1 MWSELPKNLK
11 TVLGLAILGVI
22 GVAAAAFRLS
32 FIALREVASDPGL
45 KFGKGNAWLLPI
57 VLDAALVVSEVILL
71 GASMVRVRNKKGE
84 LEQYDRTVPFLLVAI
99 FGGATIYFNVTRVPS
114 ELRAVTVI
122 PPAAS
127 ILMTLGL
134 AYLMKMLARVS
145 GADHIYEAPPELDP
159 RLIVR
164 RGDVLQGE
172 IVRGL
177 EVPGYAPG
185 MYGAPGAYGQMPSWA
200 PSQIQQTGQPYGNG
214 ELTEATK
221 RRQVEAYLAALGPDQ
236 LQRLAGL
243 GPKAAARELTPTL
256 NGQGLQVS
264 ERYVQQILDEFL
276 AAQRK
281 RK

>member
-11 TVLGLAILGVI
+11 TALGLAILGAV

-32 FIALREVASDPGL
+32 FIALREVASNPQL

-71 GASMVRVRNKKGE
+71 AASMVRVRNKRGE
-84 LEQYDRTVPFLLVAI
+84 LETYDRTVPFLLVVI

-114 ELRAVTVI
+114 DLRAVTVI

-145 GADHIYEAPPELDP
+145 GTDHIYEAPPLLDP
-159 RLIVR
+159 RRITR
-164 RGDVLQGE
+164 KDDVLQGE
-172 IVRGL
+172 IVRGP
-177 EVPGYAPG
+177 EVPGHAPG
-185 MYGAPGAYGQMPSWA
+185 PYGAPGADGQMPRWA
-200 PSQIQQTGQPYGNG
+200 PSQIQQTGQPHGNG

-221 RRQVEAYLAALGPDQ
+221 RAQVEAYLAALGPDQ